1 MPTGRHGRLWAL
13 ILMPVALASVH
24 LLVVAGLVK
33 PLRGEP
39 VGPGERMLFPRL
51 KASAEE
57 LPGLRAQA
65 SELSA
70 AAVMRK
76 AALEGAYDAISSAN
90 VQSRIEE
97 LAASVGATVSSTE
110 GPPAEVR
117 GAYRRVGLRHVL
129 SSSYDARLGA
139 YGFRSDEN
147 PFASKP

>member
-1 MPTGRHGRLWAL
+1 
-13 ILMPVALASVH
+13 
-24 LLVVAGLVK
+24 
-33 PLRGEP
+33 
-39 VGPGERMLFPRL
+39 MLFPRL

-70 AAVMRK
+70 AAVTRK
-76 AALEGAYDAISSAN
+76 VTLEGANSTISSAD
-90 VQSRIEE
+90 VQSGIEE
-97 LAASVGATVSSTE
+97 LATSVDATVSSTE

-129 SSSYDARLGA
+129 SNPYDAGLGA